1 MAEAREQLESFFN
14 PKSVAIVGATIRIGP
29 GTFCLSMFDDAVK
42 TLGYEDKLRV
52 KDISELV
59 AESLM

>member
-29 GTFCLSMFDDAVK
+29 GTFCLSMFDDAIK

-52 KDISELV
+52 KDI
-59 AESLM
+59 